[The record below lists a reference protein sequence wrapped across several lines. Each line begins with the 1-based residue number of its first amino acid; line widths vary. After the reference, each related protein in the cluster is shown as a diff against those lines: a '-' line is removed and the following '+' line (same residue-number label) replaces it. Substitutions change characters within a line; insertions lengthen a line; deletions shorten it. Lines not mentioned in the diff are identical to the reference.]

1 MTKRKVTQKEK
12 ANLINA
18 TERAIQELNE
28 SGEKI
33 DFQAVA
39 RKLGVA
45 RSTLYRNQT
54 VYSLI
59 ANARNNQFLV
69 SDPINHFQREIEGI
83 KGRLDVLEEKVALI
97 LEEEKMT
104 PRINYSKEEEKSED

>member
-1 MTKRKVTQKEK
+1 MVKRKVTQKEK
-12 ANLINA
+12 TNLIHA
-18 TERAIQELNE
+18 TEKALRELNE
-28 SGEKI
+28 GGEKI

-59 ANARNNQFLV
+59 NNARHNQFFV

-83 KGRLDVLEEKVALI
+83 KGRLEELEEKVARI
-97 LEEEKMT
+97 MEKEQVS
-104 PRINYSKEEEKSED
+104 PPNKLSKGGR